1 MAAVQTPFVALRWL
15 LIAVALVAV
24 WLAWLVWIP
33 LGEGAPVTVTVPS
46 GASFERVL
54 DRLDSAGVL
63 RNRFLFRLYA
73 GTRGVAGTVRPGTYR
88 LVRSMSFSNLADALG
103 DGRGAGLARLTI
115 PEGSTVRRIAGIAA
129 RTVGC
134 DSAELVRLAGDR
146 AFLRSLG
153 IDATSAEG
161 WLMPDTYFVPKG
173 EEPRAILE
181 RLAAAM
187 RSYYTPAMQAR
198 AAGLGLT
205 PYQALTLASIV
216 EGEARVDKE
225 RPVIA
230 RVYLNRLK
238 RGMLLQADPTLQY
251 ILPDGPRRLLSR
263 DLQSPSPYNSYRV
276 PGLPPTP
283 INNPGRSSIQAVLA
297 PDSNDYLYFVARA
310 DGSGGHTF
318 SRTMEEHNRAVA
330 DYRKRMGY

>member
-1 MAAVQTPFVALRWL
+1 MIAL
-15 LIAVALVAV
+15 ALVAL

-46 GASFERVL
+46 GVSFDRVL

-63 RNRFLFRLYA
+63 RSRFLFRIYA
-73 GTRGVAGTVRPGTYR
+73 GARGVASSVRPGTYH
-88 LVRSMSFSNLADALG
+88 LVRSMSLSNLADALG

-115 PEGSTVRRIAGIAA
+115 PEGSTVRRIAGIVSH
-129 RTVGC
+129 TVGG
-134 DSAELVRLAGDR
+134 DSAEFVRLASDR
-146 AFLRSLG
+146 DLLRSLG
-153 IDATSAEG
+153 IDATTAEG

-173 EEPRAILE
+173 EETRSIIE
-181 RLAAAM
+181 RLAGAM
-187 RSYYTPAMQAR
+187 RSYYTPEMQAR
-198 AAGLGLT
+198 AARVGLS
-205 PYQALTLASIV
+205 PYQALILASIV
-216 EGEARVDKE
+216 EGEAKVAKE

-251 ILPDGPRRLLSR
+251 ILPDGPRRLLTR
-263 DLQSPSPYNSYRV
+263 DLQSTSPYNSYKF

-283 INNPGRSSIQAVLA
+283 INNPGRASIEAVLA
-297 PDSNDYLYFVARA
+297 PDSNDYIYFVARA

-318 SRTMEEHNRAVA
+318 SRTMAEHERAVA